1 MVHLELVVAKLVTMA
16 LGFLIA
22 YQAYRG
28 YREYDSTPMLYVAI
42 GFLFISFGAII
53 EGILFD
59 VFHLSIFLAGTIQ
72 TSIVAVGML
81 VILYSLYG
89 QIPPAGRS

>member
-1 MVHLELVVAKLVTMA
+1 MHTQLVIAKLVTML

-28 YREYDSTPMLYVAI
+28 YRRNDSRPMLFVAI
-42 GFLFISFGAII
+42 GFVFISFGAVI

-59 VFHLSIFLAGTIQ
+59 VAGLPFHDAGTVA
-72 TSIVAVGML
+72 TAIVAIGML
-81 VILYSLYG
+81 SVLYALF
-89 QIPPAGRS
+89 GRASMEAEG